1 MSLRQQNRRK
11 RQVRQ
16 QIEITQAA
24 AHQINAV
31 AGEILRLQRRAWW
44 GRVAWGIVA
53 VQGVL
58 LLPALVLFSSVSAA
72 CGGPLRGLQMTY
84 WFTLAA
90 IQDLF
95 R

>member
-1 MSLRQQNRRK
+1 MSQRQQTRRK
-11 RQVRQ
+11 RQVRE
-16 QIEITQAA
+16 QIQITQAA

-31 AGEILRLQRRAWW
+31 AAEILRLERRAWW
-44 GRVAWGIVA
+44 GRIAWGLVA

-58 LLPALVLFSSVSAA
+58 LLPAFVLFASVAAA